1 MSGPFGQADPPP
13 RAPLAPLSTR
23 RPAAPV
29 PARPASLGELEQ
41 EFLDAMSSYYY
52 EGKAAISDA
61 EFDLLKDELLWAGS
75 KVVVLDSDE
84 QRFLEAVRSWG
95 TGHPIMTDEEFDALR
110 NELRTKGSIVAAQGP
125 RCSLRTKK
133 MYSDAAPDYL
143 RMTALNVPAA
153 LLVLGLVFSVDDLT
167 GFEITSLIEL
177 PPPYGIVALWGLI
190 LPVLYLLS
198 TSITNLVLRDG
209 LILKG
214 WAPVLWGRE
223 REETAGAGFAG
234 GHSGLGLPLL
244 VAVQWCRSPADCPP
258 SLSPLRDAAPAPAA
272 ALRCETRP
280 VPCLQTDACGGVLGA
295 RRLRPRLAPPRPAPS
310 VADGLAP
317 SLPSPPK
324 PHVHACI
331 QNFSYFGERTSQWGP
346 AAWWLVLPAA
356 SRLGL
361 TRHSTPDPWAA
372 SPPRPPSPGDIFN
385 VPGNRSSNT
394 VECSNPS
401 CRADLTFDYNKRV
414 IAVDRTPEVKAEEL
428 AAAAA
433 KKVRRGGR
441 GRAGG
446 WVGSPRGGVWQLP
459 RRYCALVHS
468 LPAWFVR
475 QPCFER
481 APRAPNPA
489 PRRPRRQ
496 PRRQRWRPRRRRL
509 PRPRRPRQLAAPTT
523 LRRRCRLC
531 AIPVR
536 SEERARARWVSE
548 RYAHTFKPQRR
559 RPCARLAEP
568 ARPVGAWT
576 SLDRPRP
583 SLLAACGPA
592 APPFSWAHAA
602 TCRAVVP
609 RHSTGRALCVG
620 PPPGD
625 WNGTGSPRRGPGRC
639 TVKSCQHGGVGQVG
653 GGWRRLRRRSRHSR
667 SRPVSAP

>member
-1 MSGPFGQADPPP
+1 MLLSRSCAT
-13 RAPLAPLSTR
+13 RALGARMPIGM
-23 RPAAPV
+23 
-29 PARPASLGELEQ
+29 ARPAPRGLRRLERRAVEQDKGTPAVMLSGEETDDGEHITGEYCSIDSAGKRLRSTRSLGELEQ

-214 WAPVLWGRE
+214 
-223 REETAGAGFAG
+223 
-234 GHSGLGLPLL
+234 
-244 VAVQWCRSPADCPP
+244 
-258 SLSPLRDAAPAPAA
+258 
-272 ALRCETRP
+272 
-280 VPCLQTDACGGVLGA
+280 PCACCGTE
-295 RRLRPRLAPPRPAPS
+295 
-310 VADGLAP
+310 
-317 SLPSPPK
+317 
-324 PHVHACI
+324 
-331 QNFSYFGERTSQWGP
+331 NFSYF
-346 AAWWLVLPAA
+346 
-356 SRLGL
+356 
-361 TRHSTPDPWAA
+361 
-372 SPPRPPSPGDIFN
+372 GDIFN

-433 KKVRRGGR
+433 KK
-441 GRAGG
+441 
-446 WVGSPRGGVWQLP
+446 
-459 RRYCALVHS
+459 
-468 LPAWFVR
+468 
-475 QPCFER
+475 
-481 APRAPNPA
+481 
-489 PRRPRRQ
+489 
-496 PRRQRWRPRRRRL
+496 
-509 PRPRRPRQLAAPTT
+509 AA
-523 LRRRCRLC
+523 
-531 AIPVR
+531 A
-536 SEERARARWVSE
+536 AAKK
-548 RYAHTFKPQRR
+548 AAMAAKK
-559 RPCARLAEP
+559 AAAAE
-568 ARPVGAWT
+568 AKKA
-576 SLDRPRP
+576 
-583 SLLAACGPA
+583 
-592 APPFSWAHAA
+592 
-602 TCRAVVP
+602 
-609 RHSTGRALCVG
+609 
-620 PPPGD
+620 
-625 WNGTGSPRRGPGRC
+625 
-639 TVKSCQHGGVGQVG
+639 
-653 GGWRRLRRRSRHSR
+653 
-667 SRPVSAP
+667 